1 MSGLSSRDKESERQ
15 HVMPGLS
22 GCDKD
27 SERLT
32 VTSGLSDCDMEN
44 ELCLVLVAVTKK
56 ASDAFTCVLP

>member
-1 MSGLSSRDKESERQ
+1 MSS
-15 HVMPGLS
+15 LS
-22 GCDKD
+22 GCDKE